1 MHPRT
6 AAIGLFSLGC
16 SLPLAAEEPLPELP
30 VLRLDLFEPEI
41 RTQIEQAA
49 RDAQARPRDATA
61 SGQLGMTLHSY
72 EQYELAATCYARA
85 RQLAPRELRWQY
97 YYGLVEMAQ
106 GAHAEAALA
115 FKAALLLQPEDLP
128 SKLRL
133 AEVLL
138 ALRRFRE
145 SQALYEALVTQKA
158 TLAQASYGL
167 GQIEVAT
174 GHVAPGIEH
183 YRRAVGAFPDY
194 GRAHYALGLALRD
207 QGQAAEAQQHLALW
221 QQHRYQEPVLDD
233 PLLRE
238 VAERNAAASDLLL
251 QGIVL
256 ESMGKLEPSIAAHER
271 ALQRNPALVQAHV
284 NLISLYG
291 RAGQLEKAEEH
302 YRAAVAANPEL
313 ADSHFNFGLLLMGAG
328 RYAEAEEA
336 FRLSVES
343 NPFNPESHYNYALIV
358 ERVGRLDEAAA
369 HYRQA
374 LENDP
379 GHRMARFHLGRILVY
394 QNRLEEALGQFQE
407 TLMPEDENT
416 PRFAYMLGATHERLG
431 QRDAALRRFK
441 EALAKATALGQAELA
456 ESIERDLKA
465 LEPEP

>member
-6 AAIGLFSLGC
+6 AAFALFSLGC

-145 SQALYEALVTQKA
+145 SQALYEAALVALGAMNDAEIRIETNPYYRA
-158 TLAQASYGL
+158 PYLAVKHAVDIVDRAVDRIGCM
-167 GQIEVAT
+167 AR
-174 GHVAPGIEH
+174 VAPRKRQVD
-183 YRRAVGAFPDY
+183 RREAGE
-194 GRAHYALGLALRD
+194 GRPIFCG
-207 QGQAAEAQQHLALW
+207 GTSFVS
-221 QQHRYQEPVLDD
+221 HR
-233 PLLRE
+233 
-238 VAERNAAASDLLL
+238 
-251 QGIVL
+251 
-256 ESMGKLEPSIAAHER
+256 H
-271 ALQRNPALVQAHV
+271 
-284 NLISLYG
+284 
-291 RAGQLEKAEEH
+291 
-302 YRAAVAANPEL
+302 
-313 ADSHFNFGLLLMGAG
+313 
-328 RYAEAEEA
+328 
-336 FRLSVES
+336 
-343 NPFNPESHYNYALIV
+343 
-358 ERVGRLDEAAA
+358 
-369 HYRQA
+369 
-374 LENDP
+374 
-379 GHRMARFHLGRILVY
+379 
-394 QNRLEEALGQFQE
+394 
-407 TLMPEDENT
+407 
-416 PRFAYMLGATHERLG
+416 
-431 QRDAALRRFK
+431 
-441 EALAKATALGQAELA
+441 
-456 ESIERDLKA
+456 
-465 LEPEP
+465 